1 MHALNCGGYES
12 AFLCSLLL
20 SVEKGNP
27 ACNYYWFHVRV
38 TGRREK
44 SSLGPFHMSFVSDLQ
59 TRIIGRSQNDCL
71 YFELSEVRQQCR
83 NNVELRV
90 RFNI

>member
-1 MHALNCGGYES
+1 
-12 AFLCSLLL
+12 
-20 SVEKGNP
+20 
-27 ACNYYWFHVRV
+27 
-38 TGRREK
+38 
-44 SSLGPFHMSFVSDLQ
+44 MSFVSDLQ